1 MLPLKLRLVLLLALA
16 AVTQTLSAQP
26 AAPDV
31 PEGTNS
37 PTRLPP
43 ITVIGQREPAP
54 VQVVPVS
61 VTAVPLSMLR
71 DDDVRY
77 VKDAEIFAPNVFLN
91 EFSARKLSNPYFRG
105 IGSSPNN
112 PGITTY
118 IDGVPQLNA

>member
-1 MLPLKLRLVLLLALA
+1 MLPPNPKIPIALLLALA
-16 AVTQTLSAQP
+16 VTLPVRQVAAVPLGQ
-26 AAPDV
+26 DV
-31 PEGTNS
+31 FPSEDTNS
-37 PTRLPP
+37 PTRLPA
-43 ITVIGQREPAP
+43 ITVIAQREPAP
-54 VQVVPVS
+54 VQVAPVS

-112 PGITTY
+112 PGFTTY
-118 IDGVPQLNA
+118 ID